1 MVLKRNKE
9 GTETVCKDENCH
21 GNCNVCGGEGHLQE
35 SLAQA
40 YALLDSAK
48 ECAQFKI
55 SIDVSPSNN
64 KFYGC
69 GLYSLSSGCNL
80 IFFVEVSSSLQSSFS
95 PEIVCMWYPV
105 CDYTLPLLI
114 SLSHALG
121 LFLSLL
127 TLSMH
132 VGYSSQSV
140 CVCVCVPWSQEL
152 LEC

>member
-69 GLYSLSSGCNL
+69 GLYPLSSGCNL
-80 IFFVEVSSSLQSSFS
+80 LFFVEVGLVIFINPQHACWLQ
-95 PEIVCMWYPV
+95 
-105 CDYTLPLLI
+105 
-114 SLSHALG
+114 
-121 LFLSLL
+121 
-127 TLSMH
+127 
-132 VGYSSQSV
+132 
-140 CVCVCVPWSQEL
+140 CVCVCQSVTSSLE